1 MFFKTPG
8 IWPQG
13 ATHIPGASKH
23 MFSILWPELVGRTSR
38 QIRKPERGML
48 WTGRGSRD
56 EAQGGDRE
64 GGPPGKHTAHDG
76 GGRARRALPTGA
88 ARVHQPWPSHLRQ
101 ACDCPTD

>member
-8 IWPQG
+8 IWPRG

-56 EAQGGDRE
+56 EAQWGDRE